1 MLYVSQTAVSLLPS
15 VVEKPVSGIHW
26 LCLQLS
32 GSAPPPLCL
41 RTALARFR
49 QAQLE
54 EGKVKVGQCH
64 FLGVCSASSSHLS
77 SVFSLCVPLTICLQE
92 RRPFLASE
100 CSELPKAEKWR
111 RQVLPLMPE
120 LCGWLLL
127 GVMYLGKCTELM
139 FDSNS
144 VCLFQIISEVSK
156 KVAQIQNG

>member
-1 MLYVSQTAVSLLPS
+1 M
-15 VVEKPVSGIHW
+15 
-26 LCLQLS
+26 
-32 GSAPPPLCL
+32 
-41 RTALARFR
+41 
-49 QAQLE
+49 
-54 EGKVKVGQCH
+54 
-64 FLGVCSASSSHLS
+64 
-77 SVFSLCVPLTICLQE
+77 FSLCVPLTVCLQE

-120 LCGWLLL
+120 PRGRLLL

-144 VCLFQIISEVSK
+144 VRLCLFQIISEVSK